1 MQCDMDAGRL
11 RIDQALRIADG
22 TAARTVEVTRFR
34 LDLHRQVKA
43 ADQRRIDGDGCGERI
58 MQWHACGKEAC
69 VGPEIGGDGKVSD
82 IGKES
87 QRAWVE

>member
-34 LDLHRQVKA
+34 LDLHCLLYTSDA
-43 ADQRRIDGDGCGERI
+43 ADE
-58 MQWHACGKEAC
+58 
-69 VGPEIGGDGKVSD
+69 
-82 IGKES
+82 
-87 QRAWVE
+87 